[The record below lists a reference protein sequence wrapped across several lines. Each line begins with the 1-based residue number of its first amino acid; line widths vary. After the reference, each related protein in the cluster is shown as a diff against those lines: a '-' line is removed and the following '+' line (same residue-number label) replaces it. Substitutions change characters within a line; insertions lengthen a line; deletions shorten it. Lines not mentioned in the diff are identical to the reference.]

1 MKFGMAKVPGRWGV
15 RRRAESARTDA
26 TGIKARLRCAWTGE
40 GKMLKLIIAW
50 ISIMTTG
57 ALAQSLSD
65 AEKRAV
71 NELSGEMLEC
81 SVYFLV
87 SATCL
92 QGRPDPSTP
101 QITKNLNEQGAKFGE
116 LAITTGRIVGMTDAA
131 LGARAELIRAD
142 MMKAV
147 NGNCT
152 KIATLVEKYS
162 NFCQLLT
169 KNSDPRLEELMQ
181 GKKCTGL
188 YKC

>member
-1 MKFGMAKVPGRWGV
+1 
-15 RRRAESARTDA
+15 
-26 TGIKARLRCAWTGE
+26 
-40 GKMLKLIIAW
+40 MLKLIIAW

-92 QGRPDPSTP
+92 QGSPDPSTP

-131 LGARAELIRAD
+131 VGARAELIRAD
-142 MMKAV
+142 MMKAI
-147 NGNCT
+147 NSNCT

-162 NFCQLLT
+162 NFCQLLA
-169 KNSDPRLEELMQ
+169 KNADPRLEELMQ
-181 GKKCTGL
+181 GKKCTGI

>member
-1 MKFGMAKVPGRWGV
+1 MM
-15 RRRAESARTDA
+15 
-26 TGIKARLRCAWTGE
+26 
-40 GKMLKLIIAW
+40 KLIIAW
-50 ISIMTTG
+50 ICIMTTG
-57 ALAQSLSD
+57 AFAQSLSD

-92 QGRPDPSTP
+92 QGSPDPSTP

-131 LGARAELIRAD
+131 LGARAESIRAD
-142 MMKAV
+142 MMKAA
-147 NGNCT
+147 NSNCI
-152 KIATLVEKYS
+152 KIPTLVEKYS

-169 KNSDPRLEELMQ
+169 NNADSRLEELTQ